1 MSYFQ
6 RLAVNTL
13 SFISLS
19 MLLPNNMFYVR
30 SIVTAIVASVILS
43 VLNMLVKP
51 ILHVL
56 SLPIT
61 LLTFGLFSFIINGA
75 MLSLTA
81 NLLGEQSF
89 NFSSFGA
96 AVLVSIIMS
105 FVNSVVINHNM
116 GNNY

>member
-43 VLNMLVKP
+43 VLNTLVKP
-51 ILHVL
+51 ILHLL

-75 MLSLTA
+75 ILSLTA

-89 NFSSFGA
+89 SFSSFGT
-96 AVLVSIIMS
+96 AVLVAAIMS

-116 GNNY
+116 GSKY